1 MEVEYEL
8 TRDDLFA
15 FQWRAAFKS
24 PLARRAMRKAALYWF
39 LALLVFTLLPAVG
52 PDGFDVS
59 LVSFTFLAVAFP
71 LGALFHRLLVRR
83 QTRRLILELLKE
95 EKPGRGQLGWHR
107 VSLGE
112 AGLTERT
119 AVNESH
125 TAWAGVDRVEQ
136 DEVYVFIYTAPA
148 AALVIPKRA
157 FGSPAEA
164 ESFYHLASASKV
176 AAA

>member
-24 PLARRAMRKAALYWF
+24 PLARRAMRKAVLYWF
-39 LALLVFTLLPAVG
+39 LALLIFTLLPAIG
-52 PDGFDVS
+52 ADGFDVS
-59 LVSFTFLAVAFP
+59 RASFTFLAVAFP
-71 LGALFHRLLVRR
+71 LGVLLHQLLVRR
-83 QTRRLILELLKE
+83 QTRRLILELLKG
-95 EKPGRGQLGWHR
+95 EKPGGGLLGWHR
-107 VSLGE
+107 VSLG
-112 AGLTERT
+112 ASGVTERT

-125 TAWAGVDRVEQ
+125 TAWAGVHRIEQ
-136 DEVYVFIYTAPA
+136 NQEYVFIYTTASA
-148 AALVIPKRA
+148 AHVIPKRA